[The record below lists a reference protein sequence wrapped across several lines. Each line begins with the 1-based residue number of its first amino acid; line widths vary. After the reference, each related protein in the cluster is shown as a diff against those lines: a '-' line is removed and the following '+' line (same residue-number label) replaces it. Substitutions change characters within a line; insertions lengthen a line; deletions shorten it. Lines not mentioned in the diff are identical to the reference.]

1 MSGMLGE
8 EVKRITPT
16 LKIPLVPSPEKEEGS
31 EQGTEKRSRVE
42 LSEIPPG
49 ARAQVKN
56 YVVEVVE
63 VHKVTF
69 PWKTQYIVTC
79 RLHDSGKVL
88 GPFQVY
94 ADDADDFKRK
104 LLRDIEMY
112 ERQRAGGGV

>member
-1 MSGMLGE
+1 MSAMLGE
-8 EVKRITPT
+8 EVRRITPT
-16 LKIPLVPSPEKEEGS
+16 LKIPLVPSPEA
-31 EQGTEKRSRVE
+31 EKPSRVE

-56 YVVEVVE
+56 YVVEIVE

-79 RLHDSGKVL
+79 RLHDSGRVL

-94 ADDADDFKRK
+94 ADNAEDFKQK

-112 ERQRAGGGV
+112 ERQRQGGAP

>member
-1 MSGMLGE
+1 MLGE

-16 LKIPLVPSPEKEEGS
+16 LKIPLVPSPESSPERGEEA
-31 EQGTEKRSRVE
+31 ETPSRVE
-42 LSEIPPG
+42 LSAIPRG